1 MSLSFGIMIE
11 AQEGLT
17 WDRWRRL
24 AGTVED
30 AGYDALF
37 RSDGSAD
44 SVVKDLRR
52 WEELGISRFMLQLL
66 DMEDL
71 EAIRFMGRHV
81 LPALR
86 R

>member
-30 AGYDALF
+30 A
-37 RSDGSAD
+37 
-44 SVVKDLRR
+44 DL
-52 WEELGISRFMLQLL
+52 
-66 DMEDL
+66 D
-71 EAIRFMGRHV
+71 AIRFMGRHV